1 MKRVIVISTSF
12 RRGSNSD
19 RLADKFVEGAQ
30 AAGNDVEKITLA
42 GKNIQFCK
50 GCLGCHKLGRC
61 VINDD
66 VNDIMAKVMEADVVA
81 WATPIYYY
89 EMSGQMKTLI
99 DRMNAMY
106 GRDHKFRDI
115 YLLTAAADDDPET
128 PKRAET
134 GLGGWIA
141 CYPKSRLA
149 GTVFC
154 GGVNEPHAIEG
165 NAKLQEAFELGKS
178 VN

>member
-1 MKRVIVISTSF
+1 MKRVIVISTSL
-12 RRGSNSD
+12 RHGSNSD
-19 RLADKFVEGAQ
+19 MLADKFAEGAI
-30 AAGNDVEKITLA
+30 AAGNDVEKISLV
-42 GKNIQFCK
+42 GKEIQFCK
-50 GCLGCHKLGRC
+50 GCFGCQKLGRC
-61 VINDD
+61 VIKDD
-66 VNDIMAKVMEADVVA
+66 VNDIMAKVMNADVIC

-99 DRMNAMY
+99 DRMNGMY
-106 GRDHKFRDI
+106 DRDYQFRDV
-115 YLLTAAADDDPET
+115 YLLTTAADDEEQT

-134 GLGGWIA
+134 GLTGWID

-165 NAKLQEAFELGKS
+165 NPKLQEAYELGKS
-178 VN
+178 V

>member
-1 MKRVIVISTSF
+1 MKKVIVISTSL
-12 RRGSNSD
+12 RHGSNSD
-19 RLADKFVEGAQ
+19 MLADRFAEGAKE
-30 AAGNDVEKITLA
+30 AGNEVEKISLV
-42 GKNIQFCK
+42 GKHIEFCK

-61 VINDD
+61 VIKDD
-66 VNDIMAKVMEADVVA
+66 VNDIMAKVIKADVVC

-106 GRDHKFRDI
+106 GQEYAFRDV
-115 YLLTAAADDDPET
+115 YLLTAAADDDEQT

-134 GLGGWIA
+134 GLGGWLA
-141 CYPKSRLA
+141 CFPKSRLA

-154 GGVNEPHAIEG
+154 GGVNSPREIEG
-165 NAKLQEAFELGKS
+165 NGKLEEAYKLGTQ
-178 VN
+178 V

>member
-1 MKRVIVISTSF
+1 MKKVIVISTSL
-12 RRGSNSD
+12 RHGSNSD
-19 RLADKFVEGAQ
+19 LLADQFVEGAK
-30 AAGNDVEKITLA
+30 AAGNEV
-42 GKNIQFCK
+42 
-50 GCLGCHKLGRC
+50 
-61 VINDD
+61 
-66 VNDIMAKVMEADVVA
+66 IMAKVIKADVVC

-106 GRDHKFRDI
+106 GRDYAFRDV
-115 YLLTAAADDDPET
+115 YLLTTAADDDEQT

-134 GLGGWIA
+134 GLTGWIA
-141 CYPKSRLA
+141 CYPESRLA

-165 NAKLQEAFELGKS
+165 NPKLQEAFELG
-178 VN
+178 NNIR

>member
-1 MKRVIVISTSF
+1 MKRVIVISTSL

-19 RLADKFVEGAQ
+19 ILADQFVEGAK
-30 AAGNDVEKITLA
+30 AAGNEVKKISLV
-42 GKNIQFCK
+42 GKDIQFCK
-50 GCLGCHKLGRC
+50 GCLACHKLGHC

-66 VNDIMAKVMEADVVA
+66 VNDIMAKVLKSDVVC

-106 GRDHKFRDI
+106 SQDYQFRDV
-115 YLLTAAADDDPET
+115 YLLTTAAEDEETT

-134 GLGGWIA
+134 GLTGWID

-149 GTVFC
+149 GTLFC
-154 GGVNEPHAIEG
+154 GGVNKAREIEG
-165 NAKLQEAFELGKS
+165 NSKLQEAFNLGKN
-178 VN
+178 V

>member
-1 MKRVIVISTSF
+1 MKKVIVISTSL
-12 RRGSNSD
+12 RHGSNSD
-19 RLADKFVEGAQ
+19 MLADRFVEGAK
-30 AAGNDVEKITLA
+30 AAGNEVEKISLV
-42 GKNIQFCK
+42 GKHIEFCK

-61 VINDD
+61 VIKDD
-66 VNDIMAKVMEADVVA
+66 VNDIMAKVIKADVVC

-106 GRDHKFRDI
+106 GQEYAFRDV
-115 YLLTAAADDDPET
+115 YLLTAAADDDEQT

-134 GLGGWIA
+134 GLGGWLA
-141 CYPKSRLA
+141 CFPKSRLA

-154 GGVNEPHAIEG
+154 GGVNSPREIEG
-165 NAKLQEAFELGKS
+165 NDKLEEAYKLGTQ
-178 VN
+178 V

>member
-1 MKRVIVISTSF
+1 MKKVIVISTSL

-19 RLADKFVEGAQ
+19 MLADHFAEGAKT
-30 AAGNDVEKITLA
+30 AGNEVEKISLV

-50 GCLGCHKLGRC
+50 GCLGCQKLGRC

-66 VNDIMAKVMEADVVA
+66 VNAIMAKVLQADVVC
-81 WATPIYYY
+81 WTTPIYYY

-106 GRDHKFRDI
+106 SQDYKFRDV
-115 YLLTAAADDDPET
+115 YLLTTAAEDEEET

-134 GLGGWIA
+134 GLTGWID
-141 CYPKSRLA
+141 CYPESRLA
-149 GTVFC
+149 GTLFC
-154 GGVNEPHAIEG
+154 GGVNDAREIEG
-165 NAKLQEAFELGKS
+165 NSKLQEAFELGRK
-178 VN
+178 V